1 MFEVVSKSREYFKRF
16 PELFDGESFLPP
28 REHWDKLTAMDWLV
42 LNKIEQGGELNE
54 KDVKR
59 LERIV
64 KKIRGEVSVVRR
76 KRKK

>member
-1 MFEVVSKSREYFKRF
+1 MVSKSREYFKRF
-16 PELFDGESFLPP
+16 PELFDGEPFLPL

-59 LERIV
+59 LERII